1 MFCGAWKLGD
11 GFPCDM
17 IEFVILGFFFWF
29 SSVAQIDVG
38 AILAGKGIWNLALDW
53 KKGKNC
59 STYKWNHCCLALI
72 NHLFLL
78 GLHSNR
84 VSFYQQSK

>member
-1 MFCGAWKLGD
+1 MFCGAGKLGD

-17 IEFVILGFFFWF
+17 IEFVILGFFFGF

-53 KKGKNC
+53 KRGKTVAQM
-59 STYKWNHCCLALI
+59 SGTTAAWL
-72 NHLFLL
+72 
-78 GLHSNR
+78 
-84 VSFYQQSK
+84 